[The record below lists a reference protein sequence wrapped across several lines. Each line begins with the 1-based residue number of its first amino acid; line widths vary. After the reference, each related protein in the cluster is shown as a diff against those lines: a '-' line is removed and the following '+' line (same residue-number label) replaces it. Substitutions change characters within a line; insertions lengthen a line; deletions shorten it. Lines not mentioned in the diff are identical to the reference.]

1 MMHSKP
7 LCRSVGQSVCRW
19 LAVGCDHSFN
29 FCYPK
34 SKRDRLTRIFR
45 SYLRT
50 RLAVGELRFG
60 GVAVWGSCGVREL
73 WSPTQAY
80 FLTAQS
86 THSYSTRL
94 KKSKKLSLLIF
105 FWLSTSGFSKV
116 ILFCNKICEKRG
128 EKGRKIQ
135 LFKLNG
141 FWQKYRF
148 GRLMIKFV
156 IYSFFR

>member
-1 MMHSKP
+1 MIEIEVEIATSKITTAFLNFGQTWALAILWCTQP

-29 FCYPK
+29 FRYTK

-86 THSYSTRL
+86 THSYFTRL
-94 KKSKKLSLLIF
+94 KKSKNAFAFDFFLIVCFLKYMMLISQKTSL
-105 FWLSTSGFSKV
+105 
-116 ILFCNKICEKRG
+116 
-128 EKGRKIQ
+128 
-135 LFKLNG
+135 
-141 FWQKYRF
+141 Y
-148 GRLMIKFV
+148 
-156 IYSFFR
+156 